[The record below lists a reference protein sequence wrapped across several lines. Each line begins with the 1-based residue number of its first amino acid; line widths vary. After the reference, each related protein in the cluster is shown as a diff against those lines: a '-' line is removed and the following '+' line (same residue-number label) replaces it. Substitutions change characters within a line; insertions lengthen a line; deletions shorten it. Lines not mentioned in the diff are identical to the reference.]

1 MGTANEQ
8 FNLPEHIIEAAEAHS
23 EALTQY
29 QKIIRAGI
37 AQWVKDLQAGK
48 IKMDTV
54 QDLERLIE
62 LDIKIRKDE
71 LI

>member
-1 MGTANEQ
+1 MGTLNEQ
-8 FNLPEHIIEAAEAHS
+8 FDIPEHIIEAAEAHS
-23 EALTQY
+23 EALAQY

-48 IKMDTV
+48 IKMNTV

-62 LDIKIRKDE
+62 LDIKLRNDS
-71 LI
+71 L